1 MSLGGPEIIVILI
14 VALLVFGP
22 HRLPDIGRQL
32 GKAIREF
39 RKIEQTVKTE
49 ISQAL
54 DLDSEPEAPDTRAPY
69 YGDPTN
75 VPDRPDETVAPE
87 RNEPGAVADADDHSP
102 IPAAFLDAAAD
113 DATEPPS
120 TADDTAPNDTA
131 ASDDDDSADDAS
143 DESAGTAGKAD
154 GDSTR

>member
-54 DLDSEPEAPDTRAPY
+54 DLDAEPETADTRAPY

-75 VPDRPDETVAPE
+75 VPDGVAPE
-87 RNEPGAVADADDHSP
+87 RNEPGAVADADDHAP
-102 IPAAFLDAAAD
+102 IPAEFLEDGGD
-113 DATEPPS
+113 DATE
-120 TADDTAPNDTA
+120 AAPGDVGA
-131 ASDDDDSADDAS
+131 PDAGDDAS
-143 DESAGTAGKAD
+143 DDAASDQEADTPDRAD

>member
-54 DLDSEPEAPDTRAPY
+54 DLDAEPETTDTRAPY

-75 VPDRPDETVAPE
+75 VPDAVAPE
-87 RNEPGAVADADDHSP
+87 RNEPGAVADADDHAP
-102 IPAAFLDAAAD
+102 IPAAFLEDGGDDAAETAPAAVDTPDAGPGDTKD
-113 DATEPPS
+113 DAT
-120 TADDTAPNDTA
+120 
-131 ASDDDDSADDAS
+131 DDSADAPG
-143 DESAGTAGKAD
+143 EAD
-154 GDSTR
+154 GDTTR